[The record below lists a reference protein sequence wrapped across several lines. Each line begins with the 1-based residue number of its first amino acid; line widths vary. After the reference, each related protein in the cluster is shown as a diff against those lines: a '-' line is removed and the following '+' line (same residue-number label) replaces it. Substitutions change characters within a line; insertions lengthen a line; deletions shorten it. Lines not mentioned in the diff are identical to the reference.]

1 MRNDAAGDKSK
12 VISAGGKEKHTAA
25 SEATEFQSFGHEIA
39 GLVVNN
45 GAVAQRIQLGDTV
58 VLESLTFIS
67 FLGIDMD
74 HGEITFDANAFHFK
88 KLQLRASFAA
98 TALWFP
104 RALELLKAKT
114 IDPKDFL
121 THTFRLEEIETYFKK
136 QRDDSSDVIKMAMV
150 KE

>member
-39 GLVVNN
+39 DLVVKKWRRSTSF
-45 GAVAQRIQLGDTV
+45 QPGDKV
-58 VLESLTFIS
+58 VLESQTFIS

-98 TALWFP
+98 PALWFP

-121 THTFRLEEIETYFKK
+121 THTFRLEEIENIFQET
-136 QRDDSSDVIKMAMV
+136 
-150 KE
+150 EG